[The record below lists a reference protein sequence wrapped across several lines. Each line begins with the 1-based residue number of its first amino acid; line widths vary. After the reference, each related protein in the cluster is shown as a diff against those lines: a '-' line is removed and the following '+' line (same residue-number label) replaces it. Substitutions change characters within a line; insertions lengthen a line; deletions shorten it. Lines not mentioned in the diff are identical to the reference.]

1 MDCKA
6 SCTLIIAKLTYV
18 QIKERKLTRWAPMMR
33 PMVSAASDPA
43 YIFAMATAPHDMKL
57 KAACAIHATM
67 LYCVLQVSRCIEV
80 AHVEQ
85 GQSEHRG
92 ISNIHRRNPHA
103 MITKCHVSLLS
114 MCCRSLS

>member
-1 MDCKA
+1 
-6 SCTLIIAKLTYV
+6 
-18 QIKERKLTRWAPMMR
+18 MMR

-67 LYCVLQVSRCIEV
+67 LYCVLQVSRCIKV

-92 ISNIHRRNPHA
+92 ISIDGTH
-103 MITKCHVSLLS
+103 MQ
-114 MCCRSLS
+114 